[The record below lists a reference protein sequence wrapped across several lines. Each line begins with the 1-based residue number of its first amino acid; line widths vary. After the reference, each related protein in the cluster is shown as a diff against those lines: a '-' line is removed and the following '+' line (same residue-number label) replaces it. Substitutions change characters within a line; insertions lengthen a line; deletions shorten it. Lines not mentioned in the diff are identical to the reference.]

1 MADDKPVLPLDEDDD
16 IPVVSQGG
24 STHRLIRG
32 SSVINLDTP
41 IGGGATPSPAPP
53 SASLPVS
60 APPSPPVTPV
70 SGLDV
75 ASILGPAP
83 ATPPPPAAPPVAP
96 GETIAGLKI
105 VTKDDLLL
113 NTKAEEKEV
122 AAAAASGTNQQIQR
136 DVAAVDR
143 TWEGMADEA
152 VTAAGLPL
160 NDDLR
165 RRFRTMAVLYF
176 RDLRDELETAS
187 KLTMPVT
194 AGGMGLSDA
203 DAERVMAGLR
213 ERNAAFQKEAAVRQ
227 AEEKVKF
234 AAEAAARQE
243 KETAEQAT
251 REKKQLD
258 SVYSRVT
265 NKILRHEAPPPK
277 PPRVIPVVAGAPAA
291 PSTPVPSTPANLP
304 VAAPSAPAVSP
315 AARPV
320 FTDVIAPPKL
330 IGPVEE
336 LRRLT
341 VADFRHLSKD
351 PREACLKV
359 RDKID
364 LLADQAFD
372 LKTQG
377 IKAWQES
384 AVNKLYLDILR
395 LSLEGTPVADVI
407 AKREHDGD
415 PTLSK
420 IEFDAI
426 MDINRKLRFG

>member
-1 MADDKPVLPLDEDDD
+1 MADDKPVLPLEEDDD

-41 IGGGATPSPAPP
+41 IGGGAAPPPVAPQPAPR
-53 SASLPVS
+53 SVS
-60 APPSPPVTPV
+60 APPPPPV
-70 SGLDV
+70 SGLEV
-75 ASILGPAP
+75 ATVLGTAQ
-83 ATPPPPAAPPVAP
+83 TQPPAAPPAAP
-96 GETIAGLKI
+96 GAAISDLKI

-113 NTKAEEKEV
+113 DTKAEEKEA
-122 AAAAASGTNQQIQR
+122 AAAAASAPKQQIKQ

-143 TWEGMADEA
+143 AWEGMADEA

-160 NDDLR
+160 DDDLR
-165 RRFRTMAVLYF
+165 RRFRTVAVLYF
-176 RDLRDELETAS
+176 RDLRDELETVS

-227 AEEKVKF
+227 AEEKAKF

-243 KETAEQAT
+243 NEATEQAS

-258 SVYSRVT
+258 SVYSRIT

-277 PPRVIPVVAGAPAA
+277 PPRVIPVVAGTPAASPAA
-291 PSTPVPSTPANLP
+291 PAPVPATPANLP
-304 VAAPSAPAVSP
+304 TASSPAPAV
-315 AARPV
+315 RPV
-320 FTDVIAPPKL
+320 FTDVVAPPKL

-341 VADFRHLSKD
+341 VADFRRLSKD

-364 LLADQAFD
+364 LLADQAFE

-384 AVNKLYLDILR
+384 AVNKLYLEILR
-395 LSLEGTPVADVI
+395 LSLEGTPVADII

-426 MDINRKLRFG
+426 MDHNRKLRFG